1 MLAELQREAAEEI
14 TDRFR
19 ALRDAVDARMPELG
33 VKGDRA
39 ATMLRLVCLGD
50 YILAAA
56 TVLPEQLR
64 LLHLL
69 LSDPRG
75 IIPDTEAYRAEDAT
89 IALFMEVHA
98 LFSAAADAAALD
110 AGVAATRTI
119 VWLASMQQIVQTG
132 KLARFD
138 AELFDTTTLA
148 RETARALLSGWG
160 ADPALLAR
168 CRHWA
173 DDIDVTTLTAE
184 VASTPID
191 PN

>member
-1 MLAELQREAAEEI
+1 
-14 TDRFR
+14 
-19 ALRDAVDARMPELG
+19 MPELG

-98 LFSAAADAAALD
+98 LFSAAADAGTLD

-148 RETARALLSGWG
+148 RRDRACVALRMGQRSG
-160 ADPALLAR
+160 APRSLPALGR
-168 CRHWA
+168 RHRRHHA
-173 DDIDVTTLTAE
+173 HG
-184 VASTPID
+184 
-191 PN
+191 